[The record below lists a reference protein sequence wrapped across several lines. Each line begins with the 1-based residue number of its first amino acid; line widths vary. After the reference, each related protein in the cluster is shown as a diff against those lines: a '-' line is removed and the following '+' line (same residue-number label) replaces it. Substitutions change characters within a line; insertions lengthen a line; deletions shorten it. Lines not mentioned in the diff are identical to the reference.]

1 MKYLLYCCWP
11 SWCWWSSN
19 LSDRGI
25 MSKIC
30 QYFFA
35 PHSPWSYLGHERFVA
50 IARQHGVQI
59 EVRPFDLNKVFGV
72 SGGLPLAKRAPQ
84 RQAYRLTELARWST
98 FLNVPMNVQP
108 KFFPV
113 SPELAAKLIVA
124 TRLALGVDVS
134 LELSSA
140 IMRGLWAEEKNIGDE
155 ETLVQIAN
163 SCGLDGRML
172 FKSAERPACR
182 PSTTAIR
189 RMPPPPASS
198 ARRGMCMTAKATG
211 ARTVS
216 ISSNGRWRSNTRSYN
231 HAVD

>member
-1 MKYLLYCCWP
+1 
-11 SWCWWSSN
+11 
-19 LSDRGI
+19 
-25 MSKIC
+25 MSKVC

-84 RQAYRLTELARWST
+84 RQAYRLTELARWSE
-98 FLNVPMNVQP
+98 FLNAPMNLQP

-124 TRLALGVDVS
+124 TRLALGVDVA
-134 LELSSA
+134 LELSQA

-155 ETLVQIAN
+155 ETLAQIAN

-172 FKSAERPACR
+172 FKSAE
-182 PSTTAIR
+182 TASVQAEYDR
-189 RMPPPPASS
+189 NTEDATAASVFGS
-198 ARRGMCMTAKATG
+198 PWYVYEGESYWGQDRLDFLERAMAK
-211 ARTVS
+211 
-216 ISSNGRWRSNTRSYN
+216 
-231 HAVD
+231 